1 MDAIILDGHL
11 KGALAATRSLGKRN
25 VRVIC
30 ASDHKTAMALH
41 SKYCSARIIYPSP
54 MEDEQAFVDSIIEL
68 AQNIGKKPLIYC
80 FSDETFLPLIKNID
94 EVTQYAEMAVPL
106 KESVDIAF
114 DKSKTIKRAVALGVP
129 VIDTFMPEDQ
139 ESVAKVSKTI
149 SYPAVVKPR
158 HSCMWVNGRG
168 VKAETG
174 FVLSEEAL
182 LEKVSQVYR
191 MTGEYPIIQ
200 KIIHGDE
207 YGIEMLCENGRIF
220 AISAHQ
226 RIRSATPIGGVSVV
240 KEAMY
245 GTPMAAQM
253 RQEAQ
258 KIISNIMWTGPIMFE
273 FKEDREDGKLKLLEI
288 NGRFWGS
295 LPLAVLSGVDFPYLY
310 YKYGRG
316 DNMMGEISFT
326 EKVSSRH
333 LVGDF
338 RYLWKVLFD
347 KNHLR
352 ESFYPTKRTAFKNFL
367 LSLVGQKDD
376 VWSSDDKKP
385 FFYEIIDILMKRI

>member
-11 KGALAATRSLGKRN
+11 KGALASVRSLGKKN

-54 MEDEQAFVDSIIEL
+54 MDDEQAFVESIIEL
-68 AQNIGKKPLIYC
+68 AQNVGDKPLIYC
-80 FSDETFLPLIKNID
+80 FSDETFLPLMKNID
-94 EVTQYAEMAVPL
+94 EVVKYAQMAVPL
-106 KESVDIAF
+106 RESVDIAF
-114 DKSKTIKRAVALGVP
+114 DRSKTIKLAAELGIP
-129 VIDTFMPEDQ
+129 VVDTFMPEDQ
-139 ESVAKVSKTI
+139 ESVVKVSKQI

-168 VKAETG
+168 VKAKTD
-174 FVLSEEAL
+174 FVLSEQTL
-182 LEKVSQVYR
+182 LEKVSQVYQV
-191 MTGEYPIIQ
+191 TGEFPIIQ
-200 KIIHGDE
+200 KVIHGDE

-226 RIRSATPIGGVSVV
+226 RIRLTTPVGGVSVV

-245 GTPMAAQM
+245 GTPISTTM

-258 KIISNIMWTGPIMFE
+258 KILSKIVWSGPIMFE
-273 FKEDREDGKLKLLEI
+273 FKEDKEDGKLKLMEI

-326 EKVSSRH
+326 QKASSRH
-333 LVGDF
+333 FVGDVRF
-338 RYLWKVLFD
+338 LWKVLFD
-347 KNHLR
+347 KNQLR
-352 ESFYPTKRTAFKNFL
+352 EAFYPTKRKAFKNFI